1 MIEQLTE
8 TLHAGQYSC
17 VIAHGTEIRTFRQR
31 GVADLYDLLQY
42 DAPFLQGAIVADKVV
57 GKAAA
62 ALMILGNVRLLHAD
76 VISQPAL
83 QLLQAAGLKTQAGK
97 VVPFI
102 ENRAKDGWCPLEKAS
117 YSLQSVDEI
126 FQVIQTF
133 IENLRNKER
142 VSPPKPV

>member
-31 GVADLYDLLQY
+31 GVADLYDLLQH

-76 VISQPAL
+76 VISQP
-83 QLLQAAGLKTQAGK
+83 
-97 VVPFI
+97 
-102 ENRAKDGWCPLEKAS
+102 RSS
-117 YSLQSVDEI
+117 YCKQ
-126 FQVIQTF
+126 QG
-133 IENLRNKER
+133 
-142 VSPPKPV
+142 